1 MEAKLTWVRLN
12 AELKNWRNVGRE
24 SLAFLGERRSAL
36 ARKGAE
42 RRLHQSAAGVSNVRP
57 AQSKICIPPEL
68 HECVCVLSSGSTG
81 EEEEGVW
88 SLEREEG

>member
-36 ARKGAE
+36 ARKGGML
-42 RRLHQSAAGVSNVRP
+42 RNV
-57 AQSKICIPPEL
+57 
-68 HECVCVLSSGSTG
+68 GSTNQLLACPTSVLLG
-81 EEEEGVW
+81 AKSAFRPSCTSVFAC
-88 SLEREEG
+88 